1 VREVDVHIIS
11 KKIKEMFIAMNYE
24 LGADLKLAI
33 TKAME
38 KEERDLPKSIFSDL
52 LENARLAGQN
62 RIPMCQ
68 DTGMAVVFMEIGQ
81 DVHFISGYIEDA
93 VNQGV
98 REAYEDGFL
107 RKSVV
112 SHPLERKNT
121 GDNTPAVIHY
131 EIVKGDKV
139 KITTTAKGFGS
150 ENMSRIKM
158 LNPSDGEEGVLDFI
172 IETVKLAG
180 PNPCPPVVVGVGIG
194 GTMEKAALIA
204 KKALTRDIGVPSKD
218 QKAREIEE
226 RSLEAINKLNIG
238 PQGFGGKTSAFS
250 VNIDV
255 FPTHIA
261 GLPIAVNINCHA
273 SRHMEAI
280 I

>member
-1 VREVDVHIIS
+1 MREVDVHIIS

-24 LGADLKLAI
+24 LGEDLKLAI

-38 KEERDLPKSIFSDL
+38 KEEQDLPKSIFCDL

-81 DVHFISGYIEDA
+81 DIHFISGYIEDA